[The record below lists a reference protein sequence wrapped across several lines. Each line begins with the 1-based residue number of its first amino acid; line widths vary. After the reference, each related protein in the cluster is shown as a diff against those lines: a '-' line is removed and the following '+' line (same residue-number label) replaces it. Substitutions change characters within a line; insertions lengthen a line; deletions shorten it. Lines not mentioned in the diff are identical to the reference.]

1 VLTVAG
7 SQEVKAVIDAHGA
20 RIADEVLATELV
32 FVSAGEGDLRGG
44 QQDRQ
49 DMNAID
55 LDGITAYAAIN
66 RIQ

>member
-7 SQEVKAVIDAHGA
+7 SQEVKAVIDARGD

-32 FVSAGEGDLRGG
+32 FMSTDAAALTG
-44 QQDRQ
+44 Q